1 MIEAMWPII
10 QYHFFLEFQGVTPGP
25 SACIQD
31 HKTLHAYSN
40 LWPENSAANR
50 PTQMILFQIQAH
62 HSD

>member
-50 PTQMILFQIQAH
+50 PTQM
-62 HSD
+62 